1 GLARVPPLLEC
12 LGDLAE
18 GRRIV
23 DRCGQ
28 RVVLTVGDPLHRPAQ
43 DLPRARLRQA
53 LDDERGLEGG
63 HGPDLLA
70 HALDQLARDVGVAP
84 LDPRLG
90 DDEAH
95 GHLALIS
102 SATPTTAHSATSGWP
117 ASTSSIAPVESRWPA
132 TLMMSSVRPI
142 THR

>member
-1 GLARVPPLLEC
+1 SWSPAAQPRTGGARVPRGPASPAGRAGASPTPIALRLARVPPLLKR

-90 DDEAH
+90 DD
-95 GHLALIS
+95 
-102 SATPTTAHSATSGWP
+102 
-117 ASTSSIAPVESRWPA
+117 
-132 TLMMSSVRPI
+132 
-142 THR
+142 